1 MHAVNDTGKYF
12 ALPYGPS
19 GTAPRGDVRK
29 SEIYFERLE
38 KAGLG
43 KIKRPDML
51 IFRREDEEVVK
62 CAVQQLNGIQELP
75 FSPES
80 EPNMQVLL
88 SCAIVA
94 VECENSLWRAKQ
106 MPDYGAEL
114 RPMRRLG
121 GKLGL
126 RKNAVLPTVIL
137 KEEDRE
143 PLRKWEEKAGVK
155 IHIWHVFYDMSFG
168 LSLDRAQELIDEGL
182 TEASEQVF
190 QAPGGPTTRKYIYK
204 VYYHYAYR
212 VGDACEDPE
221 LVADYVV
228 DNNGHI
234 LPYVRFV
241 GGKLQMDPEAMS
253 ILDRAVSSGRA

>member
-182 TEASEQVF
+182 TEASEQLF
-190 QAPGGPTTRKYIYK
+190 
-204 VYYHYAYR
+204 
-212 VGDACEDPE
+212 
-221 LVADYVV
+221 
-228 DNNGHI
+228 
-234 LPYVRFV
+234 
-241 GGKLQMDPEAMS
+241 
-253 ILDRAVSSGRA
+253 SSTGRANDAQVHLQGLLPLRISSW